1 MLGALLAALSAATFG
16 LNNAAVRRG
25 VITGSV
31 AQALAITVPIGVP
44 LFAISALLAGQ
55 LGALAT
61 FRGRFFGFLALAGVL
76 HFVWGRYCNYRAT
89 KALGG
94 NLAASAQQVS
104 LVVALALAV
113 VWLGETLTL
122 LRVAGILLVVAGPV
136 IAGGRRRR
144 PAEGPARQDERPARQ
159 DERPARQSAS
169 GFEPKLLEGYAF
181 ALLSATGYGVSPVLI
196 RAAVAGSGASLAGGL
211 IAYAA
216 AAAVVCLLLLVPGR
230 LAEVRSVDRAN
241 ALWFAFS
248 GFWVFLAQMFRFI
261 ALSIAPV
268 IVVTP
273 IQRTSSVFRVIF
285 NTLLNREHEVVDR
298 RVIVGV
304 AVSLLG
310 AVALGLSIGLSSALP
325 LPQVLQHWRWP

>member
-144 PAEGPARQDERPARQ
+144 PAAGPARQDERPAR
-159 DERPARQSAS
+159 RSAS

>member
-122 LRVAGILLVVAGPV
+122 FRVAGILLVVAGPV

-144 PAEGPARQDERPARQ
+144 PAAGPARQ